1 MGDEI
6 KAIYRNEYYKDLRRW
21 LLSRYE
27 MDKGQITDFEFSE
40 LSEEAVENFQ
50 ATLREGSRDET

>member
-21 LLSRYE
+21 LISRYE
-27 MDKGQITDFEFSE
+27 MYKGQITDAEFSE
-40 LSEEAVENFQ
+40 LSADAVAEFQ
-50 ATLREGSRDET
+50 ATLKEQENG

>member
-21 LLSRYE
+21 LISRYE
-27 MDKGQITDFEFSE
+27 MDKGQITDAEFSE
-40 LSEEAVENFQ
+40 LSADAVAEFQ
-50 ATLREGSRDET
+50 ATLKEG